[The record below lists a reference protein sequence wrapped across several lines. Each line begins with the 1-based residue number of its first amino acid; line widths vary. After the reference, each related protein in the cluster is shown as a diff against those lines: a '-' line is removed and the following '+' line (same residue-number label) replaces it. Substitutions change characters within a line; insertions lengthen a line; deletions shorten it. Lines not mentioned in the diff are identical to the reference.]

1 MIARLA
7 LATLCLGLAACGSET
22 KVPAAKDAGGE
33 VLEGSISDAMLPL
46 DTVRS
51 QAPLAPRPAGDAGT
65 KPAEEGDDAA
75 ADQASS
81 AEPAAEASEAEVR
94 PDAE

>member
-1 MIARLA
+1 MIRSLA
-7 LATLCLGLAACGSET
+7 LATLCLGLAACGSDS
-22 KVPAAKDAGGE
+22 KAPVAKDAGGE

-51 QAPLAPRPAGDAGT
+51 QAPLAPRPAGDPGT
-65 KPAEEGDDAA
+65 KATEESDAA
-75 ADQASS
+75 TDEASP
-81 AEPAAEASEAEVR
+81 AEPAAEAPEAEVR

>member
-1 MIARLA
+1 MIRRLA
-7 LATLCLGLAACGSET
+7 LATLCFGLAACGSDT
-22 KVPAAKDAGGE
+22 KAPAAADAGGE

-51 QAPLAPRPAGDAGT
+51 QAPLAPRPAGNADGKAGET
-65 KPAEEGDDAA
+65 DDSAA
-75 ADQASS
+75 GNETPQ
-81 AEPAAEASEAEVR
+81 AEPAAEAQETEVR

>member
-1 MIARLA
+1 MTVRLLVPA
-7 LATLCLGLAACGSET
+7 LCLLLTACGKESQAP
-22 KVPAAKDAGGE
+22 VAAQAGGE

-51 QAPLAPRPAGDAGT
+51 QAPLAPRPT
-65 KPAEEGDDAA
+65 EGAA
-75 ADQASS
+75 AKAATSEKSDQA
-81 AEPAAEASEAEVR
+81 EAEAEAAPVR

>member
-1 MIARLA
+1 MSRSLA

-22 KVPAAKDAGGE
+22 KAPVAKDAGGE

-51 QAPLAPRPAGDAGT
+51 QAPLAPRPAGDAGD
-65 KPAEEGDDAA
+65 KPAQESDPAPDETA
-75 ADQASS
+75 S
-81 AEPAAEASEAEVR
+81 AEPAAEAQAAEVR

>member
-1 MIARLA
+1 MTSRLLLPA
-7 LATLCLGLAACGSET
+7 LCLTLAACGSDS
-22 KVPAAKDAGGE
+22 KAPVAADAGGE

-51 QAPLAPRPAGDAGT
+51 QAPLAPRPTESASG
-65 KPAEEGDDAA
+65 KSAA
-75 ADQASS
+75 ASEATSEAETATE
-81 AEPAAEASEAEVR
+81 AEPAEVR

>member
-1 MIARLA
+1 MIRSLTLA
-7 LATLCLGLAACGSET
+7 ALCLGLAACGSDSNA
-22 KVPAAKDAGGE
+22 PAAKDAGGE

-51 QAPLAPRPAGDAGT
+51 QAPLAPRPTGDAGE
-65 KPAEEGDDAA
+65 KPAEEADAA
-75 ADQASS
+75 TGDEASP
-81 AEPAAEASEAEVR
+81 AEPAAAAPEAEVR